1 MDGIYHSSKSFT
13 SFSVGA
19 GGAFWHFLGRDL
31 LWAKG
36 RRLPCTWVI
45 THGACIGEES
55 FGYEVAGSNKRETD
69 GDVKVVFGIALY
81 ILVVCDRLCIAYIET
96 RYLIVVEASCKP

>member
-1 MDGIYHSSKSFT
+1 MGKRKATPVY
-13 SFSVGA
+13 
-19 GGAFWHFLGRDL
+19 
-31 LWAKG
+31 
-36 RRLPCTWVI
+36 
-45 THGACIGEES
+45 IGDYPWSLHWRGEKR